1 MKNIDKLNSLLVD
14 TQTLTNLLAE
24 RKNTNE
30 YTISFF
36 SQAFETAHHLLVE
49 LHALE
54 AEQMELFSKQL
65 EAHQSILRSLTTNI
79 QLEELPKE
87 LIRIQEETLPVEMA
101 VEQQEIVLE
110 ITETVE
116 ITEVIAIE
124 AVTEI
129 ADIPEP
135 VKAVDP
141 VFANYIHNFV
151 DSFIEKPVKKPIEKD
166 ITEMIEITIDKVVEN
181 HVDNSVDK
189 VVYKV
194 TRSDFK
200 RAFTL
205 NDLFL
210 FRRELF
216 KGDDA
221 LMHNTIDH
229 LNQIETL
236 NESLTYLQCEF
247 SFDLESQTVKSFVSL
262 LEKRFA

>member
-1 MKNIDKLNSLLVD
+1 MKNIDKLNSLLAD
-14 TQTLTNLLAE
+14 TQILTNLLAE

-65 EAHQSILRSLTTNI
+65 EAHQAILSSLTTNI
-79 QLEELPKE
+79 QQEELPKE
-87 LIRIQEETLPVEMA
+87 LITLQEETLPIEITVEQ
-101 VEQQEIVLE
+101 QQEIVLE

-116 ITEVIAIE
+116 ITEVIA
-124 AVTEI
+124 VTET

-135 VKAVDP
+135 AKAIEP
-141 VFANYIHNFV
+141 AFANYIHNFV
-151 DSFIEKPVKKPIEKD
+151 DSFVEKPVNKPIDKETTK
-166 ITEMIEITIDKVVEN
+166 TIEIAIEQV
-181 HVDNSVDK
+181 VDNSVNK
-189 VVYKV
+189 VVYKS

>member
-1 MKNIDKLNSLLVD
+1 MKNIDKLNSLLAD

-36 SQAFETAHHLLVE
+36 SQAFETAHHLLLE

-65 EAHQSILRSLTTNI
+65 EAHQSILSSLTTNT
-79 QLEELPKE
+79 QQEELPKE
-87 LIRIQEETLPVEMA
+87 LITLQEETLPIDIA
-101 VEQQEIVLE
+101 VEQQQEIVLE
-110 ITETVE
+110 STETVE
-116 ITEVIAIE
+116 ITEVIA
-124 AVTEI
+124 VTETV
-129 ADIPEP
+129 DIPEP
-135 VKAVDP
+135 VKAVEP
-141 VFANYIHNFV
+141 AFANYIHNFV
-151 DSFIEKPVKKPIEKD
+151 DSFVEKPVNKPIEKD
-166 ITEMIEITIDKVVEN
+166 TTETIEITIDKVVEN
-181 HVDNSVDK
+181 PVDNSVDK
-189 VVYKV
+189 VVYKS

-221 LMHNTIDH
+221 LMHKTIDH

>member
-1 MKNIDKLNSLLVD
+1 MKNIDKLNSLLAD

-54 AEQMELFSKQL
+54 AEQMDLFSKQL
-65 EAHQSILRSLTTNI
+65 EAHQSILSSLTTNI
-79 QLEELPKE
+79 RQEKLPKE
-87 LIRIQEETLPVEMA
+87 LITLQEETIPIEITVEQ
-101 VEQQEIVLE
+101 QQEIVLE
-110 ITETVE
+110 IAETVE
-116 ITEVIAIE
+116 ITEVIA
-124 AVTEI
+124 VTET
-129 ADIPEP
+129 ADIPDP
-135 VKAVDP
+135 VKAIEP
-141 VFANYIHNFV
+141 AFANYIHNFV
-151 DSFIEKPVKKPIEKD
+151 DSFVEKPVNKPIEKD
-166 ITEMIEITIDKVVEN
+166 TTETIEVAIDKIIEN
-181 HVDNSVDK
+181 PVDK
-189 VVYKV
+189 VIYKS